1 MIAAVKGWHA
11 GWAALLFC
19 LQPGASA
26 ADDLAGAARELAR
39 RTVAFT
45 GRGEPVSVAWRNVS
59 SLGSAAFSQAR
70 GAFET
75 AVRDAG
81 DRVTEVAPVAELH
94 LTLSENQT
102 QFLMVEE
109 ARKGD
114 DRQVWIAT
122 WKRAPSTA
130 AVGGAQGV
138 TLEKKLVFEQAE
150 PILDAVFPEGNLL
163 VLSPAGVA
171 LYTRQNGQWD
181 LRQSVPLL
189 TQSTQ
194 PKPWPRDLR
203 GHLRLHGN
211 SFQVYLPGMACAGTM
226 EPAPAVAPAIAPA
239 IAPALAPAIALTID
253 CRPSD
258 EPWVLESGSRAML
271 LAALAP
277 ARNYF
282 DGRVT
287 TQTGA
292 PKTVA
297 PFFSAAAVEDQD
309 RQLWLLA
316 MLDGHTQIVDAS
328 FEPLGGTAVLGRD
341 AAWGSDMA
349 GTEAHCG
356 GGSQVLV
363 TKAGDGR
370 EADSLRAYSVRN
382 RVPEPLTEPL
392 DFSGPVTALWSS
404 VTGAG
409 AGTVLAVARDAET
422 GRFGAYLITVNCG
435 P

>member
-19 LQPGASA
+19 LQPGARA
-26 ADDLAGAARELAR
+26 ADDMNGAARELAR
-39 RTVAFT
+39 KTVAFA
-45 GRGEPVSVAWRNVS
+45 GKGEPVSVAWRNVS
-59 SLGSAAFSQAR
+59 SLGSTVFSQAR

-75 AVRDAG
+75 AVREAG

-102 QFLMVEE
+102 HYLFVEE

-114 DRQVWIAT
+114 ERQVWIAS
-122 WKRAPSTA
+122 WKRAQTGPA
-130 AVGGAQGV
+130 ADSAQAV

-150 PILDAVFPEGNLL
+150 PILDAAFPEGNLL

-181 LRQSVPLL
+181 LRQSVPLTPL
-189 TQSTQ
+189 T
-194 PKPWPRDLR
+194 PWPRDLR
-203 GHLRLHGN
+203 GRLRLHPTG
-211 SFQVYLPGMACAGTM
+211 FQARLPGMACSGTL
-226 EPAPAVAPAIAPA
+226 EPAPAIAFKM
-239 IAPALAPAIALTID
+239 D
-253 CRPSD
+253 CGPSD
-258 EPWVLESGSRAML
+258 EPWVLESGSHAML

-277 ARNYF
+277 GRNYF
-282 DGRVT
+282 DGHVT
-287 TQTGA
+287 TQTGVR
-292 PKTVA
+292 KTVA
-297 PFFSAAAVEDQD
+297 PFFSAAAVTGPFTGELQG
-309 RQLWLLA
+309 RQLWMLA
-316 MLDGHTQIVDAS
+316 MLDGHTQIVDSS
-328 FEPLGGTAVLGRD
+328 FEPLGGVGP
-341 AAWGSDMA
+341 WGSDIA

-370 EADSLRAYSVRN
+370 EDDTLRAFSIAN
-382 RVPEPLTEPL
+382 GVPAPLTAPV
-392 DFSGPVTALWSS
+392 DFSGPVTALWPS
-404 VTGAG
+404 VAAG
-409 AGTVLAVARDAET
+409 AVLVVARDTET

>member
-11 GWAALLFC
+11 AWAVLLFC
-19 LQPGASA
+19 LQPGALA
-26 ADDLAGAARELAR
+26 ADDMAAAAGELAR
-39 RTVAFT
+39 KTVAFA

-59 SLGSAAFSQAR
+59 SLGSAVFSQAR
-70 GAFET
+70 GVFET

-102 QFLMVEE
+102 QYLMVEE

-114 DRQVWIAT
+114 ERQLWIAS
-122 WKRAPSTA
+122 WKRAPTTPAEGS
-130 AVGGAQGV
+130 AQGV
-138 TLEKKLVFEQAE
+138 TLEKKLIFEQAE

-171 LYTRQNGQWD
+171 LYGRQSGLWD
-181 LRQSVPLL
+181 LRQSVPLTPL
-189 TQSTQ
+189 
-194 PKPWPRDLR
+194 KPWPRDLR
-203 GHLRLHGN
+203 GRLRLHGT
-211 SFQVYLPGMACAGTM
+211 SFQVYLPGMACSGTM
-226 EPAPAVAPAIAPA
+226 EPAPAVAF
-239 IAPALAPAIALTID
+239 TMD

-258 EPWVLESGSRAML
+258 EPWVLESGSRAMV

-287 TQTGA
+287 TQTGV

-297 PFFSAAAVEDQD
+297 PFFSAAAVQDQG

-316 MLDGHTQIVDAS
+316 MLDGHTQIVDTG
-328 FEPLGGTAVLGRD
+328 FEPLGGVGP
-341 AAWGSDMA
+341 WGSDIA
-349 GTEAHCG
+349 GTEAGCG
-356 GGSQVLV
+356 GGSPLLV

-370 EADSLRAYSVRN
+370 EADTIRAYTVAN
-382 RVPEPLTEPL
+382 LVPAPLTAVV
-392 DFSGPVTALWSS
+392 DFSGPVTALWPS
-404 VTGAG
+404 VREAG
-409 AGTVLAVARDAET
+409 AVLAVARDTET

-435 P
+435 R